1 MPIPWP
7 GLIGDEGVLGAPGPI
22 DADALE
28 RVLKAYLDYFKI
40 PGMSVAVI
48 KDSKV
53 VYHRGL
59 ASRTR

>member
-1 MPIPWP
+1 MPDRSI
-7 GLIGDEGVLGAPGPI
+7 
-22 DADALE
+22 ADTLD

-59 ASRTR
+59 GVRNTHDPGASD